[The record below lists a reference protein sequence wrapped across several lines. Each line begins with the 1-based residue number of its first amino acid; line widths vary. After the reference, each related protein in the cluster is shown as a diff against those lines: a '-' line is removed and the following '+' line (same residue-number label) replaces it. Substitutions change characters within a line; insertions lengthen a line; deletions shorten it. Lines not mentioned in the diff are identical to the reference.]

1 MNNHETISVAE
12 KIFVIKIARCY
23 ITEAV
28 ENEQSYKYPV
38 DKWNSDY
45 FLGEKGDPLYERQCL
60 IMECGGS
67 SFIESIFKHYN
78 TFNNNL

>member
-1 MNNHETISVAE
+1 MNNHETISTAE

-28 ENEQSYKYPV
+28 EARQNYKYPV

-45 FLGEKGDPLYERQCL
+45 APGPDPDE
-60 IMECGGS
+60 EA
-67 SFIESIFKHYN
+67 
-78 TFNNNL
+78 